1 MYTSSGERIHGFGGF
16 HGGFG
21 RPFGFGGFVPPFLL
35 GAGLGY
41 YNRPYPYYPP
51 YPYYY

>member
-1 MYTSSGERIHGFGGF
+1 MCNCRGERIHGF

-21 RPFGFGGFVPPFLL
+21 RPFGFGYGLGAPFLL

-41 YNRPYPYYPP
+41 FNRPYPYYPP